1 MTFESIRLAL
11 RGIGANRMR
20 SALTMLGILIGV
32 GSVIVLVAVGAGS
45 AEASR
50 QRLEGL
56 GSNTL
61 TVSAGGFGFGARG
74 GTQSR
79 SNAIVDADVTALSDR
94 TQAPDV
100 VAAVPVVTGANLTA
114 AYNGASTTPTQV
126 LGTTAEYAKV
136 RNAPV
141 VSGQMF
147 SSGDVDDHTKVIVIG
162 VTVAKNLLGSETDA
176 DASSM
181 VGQPVLFGSATY
193 TVIGILKPKG
203 SNGFQD
209 QDDIV
214 LLPYTTL
221 RDNATGNTGTVS
233 QVIVQARSAS
243 ATTAAQAEVESVL
256 AARHPGST
264 TNTFRILNQAS
275 LLETQ
280 NANNRTFT
288 VLLASVAAISLLV
301 GGIGV
306 MNIMLVT
313 VTERTRE
320 IGIRKAIGAP
330 KSAIV
335 GQFIT
340 EATLLSFLGGVL
352 GVAAGIIGSHFRI
365 VGIKPYVQPYSV
377 LLAVGVAVAVG
388 LFFGIYPASR
398 AASLRPIEA
407 LRYE

>member
-1 MTFESIRLAL
+1 MSFESIRLAL

-45 AEASR
+45 AEAAR

-79 SNAIVDADVTALSDR
+79 SNAIVDADVTALSDP

-100 VAAVPVVTGANLTA
+100 VAAVPVVTAANLTA

-126 LGTTAEYAKV
+126 LGTTADYATV

-176 DASSM
+176 DASTM

-221 RDNATGNTGTVS
+221 RDNATGNNGTVS
-233 QVIVQARSAS
+233 QVIVQAESAS
-243 ATTAAQAEVESVL
+243 ATTAAQTEVESVL

-352 GVAAGIIGSHFRI
+352 GVAAGIVGSHFRI

>member
-1 MTFESIRLAL
+1 VNFESIRLAL

-45 AEASR
+45 AAASR

-79 SNAIVDADVTALSDR
+79 STAIVDADVTALTDPI
-94 TQAPDV
+94 QAPDV
-100 VAAVPVVTGANLTA
+100 VAAVPVVNGTNLTA
-114 AYNGASTTPTQV
+114 AYNGASTTPTQI
-126 LGTTAEYAKV
+126 LGTTDDYATV

-162 VTVAKNLLGSETDA
+162 VTVAKNLLGSQTDA
-176 DASSM
+176 DASTM

-221 RDNATGNTGTVS
+221 RDNATGNSGTLS
-233 QVIVQARSAS
+233 QVIVQAKSAS
-243 ATTAAQAEVESVL
+243 ATTAAQTEVESVL
-256 AARHPGST
+256 LAHHPGST
-264 TNTFRILNQAS
+264 ASTFRILNQAS
-275 LLETQ
+275 LLQTQ
-280 NANNRTFT
+280 DANNRTFT

-335 GQFIT
+335 GQFMT

-352 GVAAGIIGSHFRI
+352 GVAAGIVGSHFRI

-398 AASLRPIEA
+398 AAGLRPIEA

>member
-1 MTFESIRLAL
+1 
-11 RGIGANRMR
+11 
-20 SALTMLGILIGV
+20 
-32 GSVIVLVAVGAGS
+32 
-45 AEASR
+45 
-50 QRLEGL
+50 
-56 GSNTL
+56 
-61 TVSAGGFGFGARG
+61 
-74 GTQSR
+74 
-79 SNAIVDADVTALSDR
+79 
-94 TQAPDV
+94 
-100 VAAVPVVTGANLTA
+100 
-114 AYNGASTTPTQV
+114 
-126 LGTTAEYAKV
+126 
-136 RNAPV
+136 
-141 VSGQMF
+141 MF
-147 SSGDVDDHTKVIVIG
+147 ASGDVDDHTKVMVIG
-162 VTVAKNLLGSETDA
+162 VTVAKNLLGSESDA
-176 DASSM
+176 DASTM
-181 VGQPVLFGSATY
+181 VGQPVRLGSATL

-221 RDNATGNTGTVS
+221 RDNATGNNGTVS

-243 ATTAAQAEVESVL
+243 ATTAAQAEVESIL
-256 AARHPGST
+256 AARHPGSS

-330 KSAIV
+330 KTAIV

-352 GVAAGIIGSHFRI
+352 GVAAGIVGSHFRI

-398 AASLRPIEA
+398 AAGLRPIEA